1 MAPQSSLPWP
11 SDPHLR
17 RWMVFVDGENFAL
30 RAKDFAASRG
40 LELKPGRQYEPDL
53 YVWMPETPPL
63 TWLSGSESAE
73 LRRRATRAYYY
84 TSVTGDTDRINTIRR
99 ALWEL
104 GFHPDVF
111 KGKRG
116 EKAKGVDIALSKDL
130 LSHAYLDNY
139 DVAVLVAGDGD
150 YIPLVD
156 EVKRR
161 GKVVYGSFFMKEG

>member
-1 MAPQSSLPWP
+1 
-11 SDPHLR
+11 
-17 RWMVFVDGENFAL
+17 
-30 RAKDFAASRG
+30 
-40 LELKPGRQYEPDL
+40 
-53 YVWMPETPPL
+53 MPEMPPL
-63 TWLSGSESAE
+63 TWLSDTESAE

-84 TSVTGDTDRINTIRR
+84 TSVTGDTNRINAIRH

-104 GFHPDVF
+104 GFHPSVF
-111 KGKRG
+111 KGKKG

-139 DVAVLVAGDGD
+139 DVAILVAGDGD

-161 GKVVYGSFFMKEG
+161 GKVVYGSFFTKEGLNPEFPLACDSFFPIDELFEARWKAGGSEGAGEQRHDSG